1 MKRCKTIL
9 IFFLL
14 ALTWSALFW
23 LTGKKTPWQ
32 IFASKESDAAYVI
45 SLGDMAGR
53 NYDRMGFD
61 SGKVLYV
68 KSDGGWLVGTANGEL
83 IHFDEKGEELWSHS
97 VGTGLIRGIAVSR
110 DEKVVYAGEK
120 SPEGTMYAMD
130 VKNGD
135 VLWTFRG
142 DSLIGYE
149 ADIQSEPTAIDISTD
164 AAGHVYAVFYRFTL
178 DEKGQRTYLSRI
190 ISFDEAGKER
200 WRYPAKENMDAWVN
214 CGAVSESSGRFAFAT
229 ANYDKAKTDGL
240 TYNENLY
247 VLDSHTGILLHAE
260 KIPPVETFGTTTIRN
275 GLSYSEDGK
284 YLAVMA
290 SDGRG
295 FLRDEDGRPIW
306 ERSISKVMEI
316 GGSYYFAAGRD
327 ALFSG
332 DKVLFGTINTFN
344 RENWQL
350 PAPVIHPSGNSL
362 YGFDRDGKYLFRYTA
377 PAEIEAIG
385 VAGDVAA
392 LAIGRNVRNHDY
404 KAHGAAVISLSDGT
418 LLNEY
423 HTKGPLQTL
432 AISSDGRYVAGIEV
446 PAVTAE
452 GDLLGAYR
460 LHIWDREK

>member
-164 AAGHVYAVFYRFTL
+164 AAGHVYAVFYRL
-178 DEKGQRTYLSRI
+178 E
-190 ISFDEAGKER
+190 
-200 WRYPAKENMDAWVN
+200 
-214 CGAVSESSGRFAFAT
+214 GAA
-229 ANYDKAKTDGL
+229 D
-240 TYNENLY
+240 
-247 VLDSHTGILLHAE
+247 
-260 KIPPVETFGTTTIRN
+260 IPFPHH
-275 GLSYSEDGK
+275 
-284 YLAVMA
+284 
-290 SDGRG
+290 
-295 FLRDEDGRPIW
+295 FLR
-306 ERSISKVMEI
+306 
-316 GGSYYFAAGRD
+316 
-327 ALFSG
+327 
-332 DKVLFGTINTFN
+332 
-344 RENWQL
+344 
-350 PAPVIHPSGNSL
+350 
-362 YGFDRDGKYLFRYTA
+362 
-377 PAEIEAIG
+377 
-385 VAGDVAA
+385 
-392 LAIGRNVRNHDY
+392 
-404 KAHGAAVISLSDGT
+404 
-418 LLNEY
+418 
-423 HTKGPLQTL
+423 
-432 AISSDGRYVAGIEV
+432 
-446 PAVTAE
+446 
-452 GDLLGAYR
+452 
-460 LHIWDREK
+460 

>member
-1 MKRCKTIL
+1 MNPILVINMKRCKTIL
-9 IFFLL
+9 IFSLL
-14 ALTWSALFW
+14 ALTWIALFW
-23 LTGKKTPWQ
+23 LTREKTPWQ
-32 IFASKESDAAYVI
+32 IFAGKESEAAYVI

-164 AAGHVYAVFYRFTL
+164 TAGHVYAVFYRFTL

-190 ISFDEAGKER
+190 ISFDETGKER

-214 CGAVSESSGRFAFAT
+214 CGAISESSGRFAFAT
-229 ANYDKAKTDGL
+229 ANYDKAKTEGL
-240 TYNENLY
+240 KYNENLY
-247 VLDSHTGILLHAE
+247 VLDSHTGTLLHAE
-260 KIPPVETFGTTTIRN
+260 TIPPVETFGTTTIRN

-306 ERSISKVMEI
+306 ERSISKL
-316 GGSYYFAAGRD
+316 S
-327 ALFSG
+327 L
-332 DKVLFGTINTFN
+332 
-344 RENWQL
+344 
-350 PAPVIHPSGNSL
+350 IH
-362 YGFDRDGKYLFRYTA
+362 
-377 PAEIEAIG
+377 I
-385 VAGDVAA
+385 
-392 LAIGRNVRNHDY
+392 
-404 KAHGAAVISLSDGT
+404 
-418 LLNEY
+418 
-423 HTKGPLQTL
+423 
-432 AISSDGRYVAGIEV
+432 
-446 PAVTAE
+446 
-452 GDLLGAYR
+452 
-460 LHIWDREK
+460 